1 MIENGQALINALDGL
16 KKTLKAGALLAMIGI
31 VSGCSTKSTF
41 DHLTSD
47 DKASTFNAEL
57 GTNYL
62 AAGELESAETKLQRA
77 LEQNPNNALALS
89 LIHI

>member
-1 MIENGQALINALDGL
+1 MIENGQVLINAFDGL
-16 KKTLKAGALLAMIGI
+16 KKTLMAGAVLAMTGV
-31 VSGCSTKSTF
+31 VSGCATKSTF

-77 LEQNPNNALALS
+77 LEQNPNLS